1 MIPLLAKLQRDIEK
15 ALADSGL
22 TINVQWVPARVERT
36 DVVTEIPEFVAV
48 QWYKEIDGK
57 DYGGGISFMDKDLNT
72 WEPDAVEIAEVIKH
86 DYHNKV
92 TDELNKLVV

>member
-22 TINVQWVPARVERT
+22 TINVQWVPDSVS
-36 DVVTEIPEFVAV
+36 TEGEFVAV

-57 DYGGGISFMDKDLNT
+57 NYGGGISFMDKDLNT